1 VTSPVPVATGA
12 HPDSIS
18 AILAELSADPTAVI
32 SMRQIVHR
40 FGRRALAALLFAF
53 AVPNV
58 LPLPPGSSTIL
69 GAPVLI
75 LAPQLALGI
84 RNLWLPRQILDR
96 TLTGAQLA
104 LTFGRLLPLMR
115 RVERLSRPRLGF
127 LFGEVGDRVA
137 GLVCT
142 LLALVLIL
150 PIPLGNLLPGA
161 TIAVLGFALAQRDGL
176 LALLGYLMATAS
188 ALVLGLTAGALS
200 LGLHQLLERFG
211 AA

>member
-1 VTSPVPVATGA
+1 MNLPVPLATGA

-18 AILAELSADPTAVI
+18 AILAELSADPAAKI
-32 SMRQIVHR
+32 SVRQIVRR
-40 FGRRALAALLFAF
+40 FGRRALAALLFVF

-58 LPLPPGSSTIL
+58 LPLPPGSSTLL

-84 RNLWLPRQILDR
+84 HSLWLPHQLLDR
-96 TLTGAQLA
+96 TFTGAQLA
-104 LTFGRLLPLMR
+104 LLFEPLLPFVR
-115 RVERLSRPRLGF
+115 RIERLSRPRLGF
-127 LFGEVGDRVA
+127 FFSEVGDRLI

-176 LALLGYLMATAS
+176 LALLGYLMAIAS
-188 ALVLGLTAGALS
+188 AVILGLTAGAVS
-200 LGLHQLLERFG
+200 LGLHHLLERFG